1 MLYLIGL
8 GLGDERDIS
17 LKAVETAK
25 KCDCYAELYTNK
37 WFGTMDGLIKVL
49 GRNVKLLKRQDLED
63 RLEQFIKECREKDVA
78 LFVPGDPLAATTHS
92 TIVLEARKKK
102 IPVKILH
109 NASIFSAIGETGL
122 HLYKFGR
129 TATIPF
135 SGKLQAVKDA
145 VVSNKKAGLH
155 TLLLLDLDAEV
166 KLYMTAADALKILIK
181 GKVLKPMDTAI
192 AAAGLGTDNARV
204 EWGTAKEL
212 LLKDIGTPAVLIV
225 PGKLHFHEKE
235 YLEGL

>member
-8 GLGDERDIS
+8 GLGDERDVSVRATEI
-17 LKAVETAK
+17 AR

-37 WFGTMDGLIKVL
+37 WFGSIEGLSKLL
-49 GRNVKLLKRQDLED
+49 GKPVKLLKRQDLED
-63 RLEQFIKECREKDVA
+63 KLDFWLKEIRDKDVA

-135 SGKLQAVKDA
+135 SGKLQAVKEA
-145 VVSNKKAGLH
+145 ITVNRKAGLH

-166 KLYMTAADALKILIK
+166 KLYMSASDALKILIK
-181 GKVLKPMDTAI
+181 GKILKPMDTVI
-192 AAAGLGTDNARV
+192 AAAGLGTDQTDVR
-204 EWGTAKEL
+204 WGTAKEML
-212 LLKDIGTPAVLIV
+212 TASLGTPAVLIA

>member
-8 GLGDERDIS
+8 GLGDEHDIT
-17 LKAVETAK
+17 LRAVETAK

-37 WFGTMDGLIKVL
+37 WFGSIEGLHKVL
-49 GRNVKLLKRQDLED
+49 GKDVKLLKRHDLED
-63 RLEQFIKECREKDVA
+63 KLDDFLKEAKNHDVA

-102 IPVKILH
+102 IAVKLLH

-129 TATIPF
+129 TATVPF
-135 SGKLQAVKDA
+135 SGKLQAVKEA
-145 VVSNKKAGLH
+145 LASNKKAGLH

-166 KLYMTAADALKILIK
+166 KLYMTVADALKILLK
-181 GKVLKPMDTAI
+181 GKIIRQTDAVI
-192 AAAGLGTDNARV
+192 AAAELGTEQTDIR
-204 EWGTAKEL
+204 WGTAKEL
-212 LLKDIGTPAVLIV
+212 LMASFGTPAVLIV

>member
-1 MLYLIGL
+1 MLYVIGL

-17 LKAVETAK
+17 VRAIETAK

-37 WFGTMDGLIKVL
+37 WFGSLEGLERVL
-49 GRNVKLLKRQDLED
+49 GKTVKLLKRQDLED
-63 RLEQFIKECREKDVA
+63 KLDAWLKEIRDKDAV

-102 IPVKILH
+102 IPVNIIH

-129 TATIPF
+129 TATVPF
-135 SGKLQAVKDA
+135 SGKLQAVKEA
-145 VVSNKKAGLH
+145 ITVNRKAGLH

-166 KLYMTAADALKILIK
+166 KLYMSVPDALKILIK
-181 GKVLKPMDTAI
+181 GRILKPMDTMI
-192 AAAGLGTDNARV
+192 AAAGLGTDNAQVR
-204 EWGTAKEL
+204 WGTAKEM
-212 LLKDIGTPAVLIV
+212 LLKPMGTPAVLIA
-225 PGKLHFHEKE
+225 PGKLHFHEKDF
-235 YLEGL
+235 LEGL